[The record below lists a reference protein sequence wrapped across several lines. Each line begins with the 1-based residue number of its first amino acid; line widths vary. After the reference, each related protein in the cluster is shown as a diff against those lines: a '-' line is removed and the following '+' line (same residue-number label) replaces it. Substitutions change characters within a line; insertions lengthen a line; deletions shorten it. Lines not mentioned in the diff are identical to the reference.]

1 MTAKRILIICLFIS
15 MLFCLPS
22 KAQKPGEI
30 VSEQTISKQGEKHFF
45 SISPIPEDIF
55 RLMQGKTYKKN
66 CTVARSE
73 LRYLRCL
80 HVDKDGRKIVGE
92 MVVNKTIATDVL
104 AILKRLYEAQYPIE
118 RMRLIDY
125 WDADDE
131 RAMRANNSSSFNFR
145 FISHT
150 HTVSKHG
157 KGLAIDINTLYNPYH
172 KRLKNGKDVV
182 EPATGRPYLDR
193 SKHHVYMIK
202 KDDFCYRLFKEKGF
216 RWGGDWKHSKDYQH
230 FEK

>member
-22 KAQKPGEI
+22 KAQKPGDI
-30 VSEQTISKQGEKHFF
+30 VSEQTIRKLGEKHFF
-45 SISPIPEDIF
+45 SISPIPDDIF

-92 MVVNKTIATDVL
+92 MVVNKAIATDVL
-104 AILKRLYEAQYPIE
+104 DILKKLYEAKYPIE

-157 KGLAIDINTLYNPYH
+157 KGTCH
-172 KRLKNGKDVV
+172 R
-182 EPATGRPYLDR
+182 
-193 SKHHVYMIK
+193 
-202 KDDFCYRLFKEKGF
+202 
-216 RWGGDWKHSKDYQH
+216 YQH
-230 FEK
+230 PL

>member
-1 MTAKRILIICLFIS
+1 
-15 MLFCLPS
+15 
-22 KAQKPGEI
+22 
-30 VSEQTISKQGEKHFF
+30 
-45 SISPIPEDIF
+45 
-55 RLMQGKTYKKN
+55 MQGKTYKKN

-73 LRYLRCL
+73 LRYIRCL

-202 KDDFCYRLFKEKGF
+202 KGDLCYRLFKAKGF